1 MNGPYTIAPD
11 PLRTE
16 LERLEREA
24 APLKA
29 ALFAAT
35 THRDIAAAEDYAR
48 GWAARDAVWLQL
60 SPLVDALRAVRL
72 EKACAVRRE
81 FKRGGW

>member
-1 MNGPYTIAPD
+1 MTYTIAPD

-35 THRDIAAAEDYAR
+35 THHEIASAADYER
-48 GWAARDAVWLQL
+48 GWVAREAVLREL
-60 SPLVDALRAVRL
+60 GPLLDALRAVR
-72 EKACAVRRE
+72 AARVREVSRE
-81 FKRGGW
+81 RVGRRGR